1 MPDPERPAAAA
12 PGRSLPWPRIAVT
25 AVFVFHGLLF
35 ASWTAHIPEVKAH
48 LGLTDGTLGF
58 ALLGAPVGS
67 VAAMIASSWLLP
79 RVGSRRIVQ
88 VALVGYCAA
97 GPLVGLTGSLPALFA
112 ALFTWGAFQGT
123 LDVAMNTQAIAV
135 ERTSRRLL
143 MSGLHGSWSI
153 GSFAGAGIGALAVA
167 AGITLSLQLLVL
179 GTVALLVAGLLTTR
193 MLPAA
198 TENPGYT
205 SPAAGLPAA
214 GQPPS
219 RRSSRWSGGMV
230 LLGAIAFAAMLCE
243 GATAD
248 WSAVYLSGPLH
259 TSGVVPGLGYTAF
272 ALAMVSVRLSGNRL
286 LTRFRAERLLPALAL
301 VATLGFA
308 AALLIGQPPA
318 ALLGFGCLGI
328 GLASVIP
335 AVFSAAGRIPGLPAG
350 TAVATASACGW
361 AGFVCGPPLIG
372 RLSAW
377 ASLPVALG
385 LLPLLTAFVVAG
397 TLRSR
402 ALRARPPGARAGT
415 QGHHDPPPARR
426 PRRGH
431 QRPARRAPDHPPGRP
446 EPEARL
452 SGPPPAS

>member
-1 MPDPERPAAAA
+1 VSDPEGRAATAA
-12 PGRSLPWPRIAVT
+12 STSVRWPRIAVT

-35 ASWTAHIPEVKAH
+35 ASWTAHIPDVKAH

-67 VAAMIASSWLLP
+67 VTAMIASSWLLP

-112 ALFTWGAFQGT
+112 ALFAWGAFQGT

-135 ERTSRRLL
+135 ERTGRKVL

-153 GSFAGAGIGALAVA
+153 GSFAGAGIGALAVS

-179 GTVALLVAGLLTTR
+179 GTIALLVAGVLSTR
-193 MLPAA
+193 MLPVAA
-198 TENPGYT
+198 ERPGNPNARTGHQ
-205 SPAAGLPAA
+205 AGD
-214 GQPPS
+214 QPPV
-219 RRSSRWSGGMV
+219 RPVSRWSGGMV

-259 TSGVVPGLGYTAF
+259 MRGVVPGLGYTVF
-272 ALAMVSVRLSGNRL
+272 SLAMVTVRLSGNRL
-286 LTRFRAERLLPALAL
+286 LTRFRTDRLLPALAL

-308 AALLIGQPPA
+308 AALLIAQPVA

-328 GLASVIP
+328 GLASVVP
-335 AVFSAAGRIPGLPAG
+335 AVFSAAGRIPGLPPG

-372 RLSAW
+372 RLSTW

-385 LLPLLTAFVVAG
+385 LLPLLTALIVAG
-397 TLRSR
+397 TLSSG
-402 ALRARPPGARAGT
+402 ALRAR
-415 QGHHDPPPARR
+415 Q
-426 PRRGH
+426 
-431 QRPARRAPDHPPGRP
+431 
-446 EPEARL
+446 PEAQAQYLAAR
-452 SGPPPAS
+452 